1 MQTVS
6 SSVPENFGDGYGKFP
21 QMAASVNI
29 KTLLFMSIY
38 TQKNKNKNPIT
49 ILQYGL
55 AKLLL

>member
-1 MQTVS
+1 MQAVS

-21 QMAASVNI
+21 QMAASVKI
-29 KTLLFMSIY
+29 ETLPFMSIH
-38 TQKNKNKNPIT
+38 TQKKNPIT